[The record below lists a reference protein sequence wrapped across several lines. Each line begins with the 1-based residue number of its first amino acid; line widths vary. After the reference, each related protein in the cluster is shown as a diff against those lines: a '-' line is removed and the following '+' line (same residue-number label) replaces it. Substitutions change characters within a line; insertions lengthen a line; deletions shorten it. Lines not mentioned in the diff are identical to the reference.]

1 MRHFRHAVVVTA
13 LLFASAAQ
21 AKGPR
26 DTPGDFDFYT
36 LAMSWSPSYC
46 ATNRDPNQC
55 GRGLGFVLH
64 GLWPQHERGYPSEC
78 GVQRLPESIRQ
89 EYAPIFASP
98 RLAAHEWRRH
108 GTCSGLDPATY
119 FKLSAQMKDSLR
131 IPAAFQRPA
140 SPVRASP
147 GELVQAFRAANPG
160 MVVNAVLPF
169 CRDGGRLLSEVQVCY
184 NKAGRSRACSEGQIK
199 RSYKSCRQESFLLPS
214 ER

>member
-1 MRHFRHAVVVTA
+1 MIRTA
-13 LLFASAAQ
+13 FIASLFLASAAQ

-26 DTPGDFDFYT
+26 DIPGNFDFYT
-36 LAMSWSPSYC
+36 LAMSWSPSFC
-46 ATNRDPNQC
+46 ATNRDPHQC

-64 GLWPQHERGYPSEC
+64 GLWPQYEKGYPSDC
-78 GVQRLPESIRQ
+78 AAQRLPEPIRR

-108 GTCSGLDPATY
+108 GTCSGLDPVTY

-131 IPAAFQRPA
+131 IPAAYQRPA
-140 SPVRASP
+140 GPVRVSP

-169 CRDGGRLLSEVQVCY
+169 CRDGGRFLSEIQVCY
-184 NKAGRSRACSEGQIK
+184 NKAGRSRTCSEGQIK
-199 RSYKSCRQESFLLPS
+199 RSYNSCRQESFLLPS